1 MACACAVGMVDA
13 TAHAFDGKEERV
25 SDLGECIEEATALLA
40 SHDEAKALHVLRDA
54 VDASH
59 DPGLLREIHE
69 LATQAHES
77 SRGFHKIEWHK
88 LMIETE
94 PQTTSPAST

>member
-1 MACACAVGMVDA
+1 MVDA

-25 SDLGECIEEATALLA
+25 SDIGECIEEATALLA